1 MFAGAIS
8 QKKGAPTMRTLIVSL
23 ILLLTPTMLFA
34 LGEQHERIGPM
45 DVIKYKASSYETV
58 GYIIEEDDDSVT
70 IIPERGGRLKV
81 RRDLIGEIVR
91 ASEQPKWVS
100 SDEMVEGFTSQFLK
114 LVEEKASF
122 RVAKVT
128 DHTVYLNAGQGAVD
142 KRGWKAN
149 IYREGEEII
158 DPITGDV
165 LGNAKQL
172 VGTIQIIGEEESYSE
187 ALPVDTPISA
197 FQEGDIGVFLRKKPT
212 LAVANLTTVDGKHSP
227 YGAMV
232 SEAIL
237 GKLSESKDLTL
248 LERKQIGQVLE
259 EMAKQDALLNKSAPG
274 AIIDDSVRGNMSML
288 KGADALLVGTVGIS
302 KKATTSVTRS
312 RKGDDITKTKKA
324 TVSLRI
330 VHIQT
335 GVVLYS
341 AHYLV
346 SHMER
351 PYRVDGDFRYDYGR
365 YGRGHYYRRYAADF
379 GSAETRSQ
387 SRLSDSHNRRER
399 HEGRPLE
406 RRRFGLCQTGRRLG
420 IL

>member
-1 MFAGAIS
+1 
-8 QKKGAPTMRTLIVSL
+8 MRTLIVSL
-23 ILLLTPTMLFA
+23 ILLLTPALVFA
-34 LGEQHERIGPM
+34 RSGGQQRIGPM

-58 GYIIEEDDDSVT
+58 GYIVEEDDDSVT

-81 RRDLIGEIVR
+81 RRDLIDEIVR
-91 ASEQPKWVS
+91 ACEQPKLVS
-100 SDEMVEGFTSQFLK
+100 SDEMVEGFTSQLLK
-114 LVEEKASF
+114 LVEEKTTF
-122 RVAKVT
+122 HVAKVT
-128 DHTVYLNAGQGAVD
+128 DHMVYLNASQGVVD

-149 IYREGEEII
+149 IYREGAEIV

-172 VGTIQIIGEEESYSE
+172 VGTIQIIGEAETYSE

-212 LAVANLTTVDGKHSP
+212 LAVANITTVDGKYSP

-232 SEAIL
+232 SEAII
-237 GKLSESKDLTL
+237 GKLAESKDLTL
-248 LERKQIGQVLE
+248 LERSQIGQVLE
-259 EMAKQDALLNKSAPG
+259 ELSKQDALLKKSAPG
-274 AIIDDSVRGNMSML
+274 AVADDSVRGNMSML
-288 KGADALLVGTVGIS
+288 KGADALLVGTVGIA
-302 KKATTSVTRS
+302 KGTTKAVTRN
-312 RKGDDITKTKKA
+312 RKGHDVTKTKKA

-351 PYRVDGDFRYDYGR
+351 PYRADGDFRYDYGR
-365 YGRGHYYRRYAADF
+365 GRGYRR
-379 GSAETRSQ
+379 
-387 SRLSDSHNRRER
+387 
-399 HEGRPLE
+399 
-406 RRRFGLCQTGRRLG
+406 
-420 IL
+420 